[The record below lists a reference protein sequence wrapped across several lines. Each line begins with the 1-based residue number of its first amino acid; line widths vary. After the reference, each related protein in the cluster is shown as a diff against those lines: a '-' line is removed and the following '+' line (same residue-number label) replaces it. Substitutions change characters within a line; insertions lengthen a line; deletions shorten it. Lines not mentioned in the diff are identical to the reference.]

1 MSIMLIVFWGGYVML
16 LLSSVLWLAKHPLSI
31 GACVLLL
38 YMGTSVV
45 IGLVASFVMGVF
57 LFLTGVSGMMVAFLY
72 VVALCPNPVF
82 KGGVTQDGGGTMEY
96 ALIFAGLPIVLF
108 SSSVGAGFKVEMGF
122 PSESGQWLRDPCM
135 LGGLAEL
142 MPILGVILFLCMV
155 SVVSLCG
162 QQKQCLGG
170 YGFVNGDGGAIYTK
184 RSYA

>member
-1 MSIMLIVFWGGYVML
+1 MFVAFWGGFLMML
-16 LLSSVLWLAKHPLSI
+16 LSCALWLAKHPLSI

-38 YMGTSVV
+38 YMSTSVLV
-45 IGLVASFVMGVF
+45 GLVVSFVAGVF

-82 KGGVTQDGGGTMEY
+82 KGDE
-96 ALIFAGLPIVLF
+96 
-108 SSSVGAGFKVEMGF
+108 SSVKGSALVNLMLFVGIPVGALCVWVYRGFGV
-122 PSESGQWLRDPCM
+122 ESGYLDESIQWFRDPCL

-142 MPILGVILFLCMV
+142 LPFLGVLLFLCMV

-170 YGFVNGDGGAIYTK
+170 QGQMFGSTGAGSFTK
-184 RSYA
+184 RSYV